1 MHKLKVRKPLL
12 AAMGAIAV
20 ISAAPGAVFA
30 DNASDIQA
38 LKDQVRMMQQK
49 IDSLSSPQTTGT
61 VAEPAKGNPG
71 TAAQDERKRKDT
83 PALTYA
89 GVTLYGTVDVGVAYM
104 THGAP
109 LSSTWGPGLPYFI
122 QNFSNH
128 SLVSAAPNGL
138 SQSKIG
144 LSGVESLGFGDFT
157 GVFRIE
163 TGFQP
168 TSGRLTDGPG
178 SLVADNGK
186 AAAVKISAGDSSRAG
201 QAFNGPLYA
210 GISSKTF
217 GTLTFGRQQTLMSE
231 ALSKYDPQ
239 LQAQM
244 FSPISLQGT
253 AGGFGDT
260 QDRIFDNSIKYVLQV
275 GPGRFQMI
283 HQFGNDGFI
292 PEQSNEVGIGADI
305 AGLSVDGIY
314 GVVHGAV
321 AAASLSAAQV
331 PTVPTGSLAATIS
344 DNTGYAGLATYN
356 LKQLVPALPLK
367 LFAGWE
373 RIKFNNPEHTIPAG
387 TIDIGGYDLSIVNN
401 SAFNIQKILQIWWAG
416 ARYNPLPNLDIS
428 FGYYQYNQKSF
439 AANGCTNTSA
449 ASCAGELHTG
459 SVVIDYHWTKRF
471 DTYAGAQYSLIQNGL
486 ANGYL
491 FTNNWTPG
499 AGVRFN
505 F

>member
-1 MHKLKVRKPLL
+1 MHKLKARKPLL
-12 AAMGAIAV
+12 AAMGALVV

-38 LKDQVRMMQQK
+38 LKDQVRQLQQK
-49 IDSLSSPQTTGT
+49 IDSLGTPRNTGSE
-61 VAEPAKGNPG
+61 APPAKGTAG
-71 TAAQDERKRKDT
+71 TQAQDEPKRKET

-89 GVTLYGTVDVGVAYM
+89 GVTLYGTVDVGVAYL

-109 LSSTWGPGLPYFI
+109 LSSTWGPGLPYFV

-138 SQSKIG
+138 SQSKVG
-144 LSGVESLGFGDFT
+144 LSGVEPLGVGDFT
-157 GVFRIE
+157 GVFRLE

-168 TSGRLTDGPG
+168 TSGRLTDGPA

-201 QAFNGPLYA
+201 QAFQGAAYA

-217 GTLTFGRQQTLMSE
+217 GTLTFGRQQTLISE

-239 LQAQM
+239 LQAQA
-244 FSPISLQGT
+244 FSPIALQGT

-260 QDRIFDNSIKYVLQV
+260 EDRILDNTIKYTLQFGAV
-275 GPGRFQMI
+275 RVAAI

-292 PEQSNEVGIGADI
+292 PETATEVSVGADY

-314 GVVHGAV
+314 GVIHGAV

-344 DNTGYAGLATYN
+344 DNTGYAALATYN
-356 LKQLVPALPLK
+356 LKELVPALPLK
-367 LFAGWE
+367 LFAGWD

-387 TIDIGGYDLSIVNN
+387 TIGIGGYDFSIVNN
-401 SAFNIQKILQIWWAG
+401 TAFNIQKILQIWWAG
-416 ARYNPLPNLDIS
+416 ARYSPLPKLDLS
-428 FGYYQYNQKSF
+428 AAYYQYNQKSF
-439 AANGCTNTSA
+439 AANGCANTSS

-459 SVVIDYHWTKRF
+459 SLVADYHWTKRF
-471 DTYAGAQYSLIQNGL
+471 DTYAGVQYSLVQNGL

-491 FTNNWTPG
+491 FTNDWTPMI
-499 AGVRFN
+499 GVRFN

>member
-1 MHKLKVRKPLL
+1 MHKLNVRKPLL
-12 AAMGAIAV
+12 VAMGAIFAA
-20 ISAAPGAVFA
+20 SAAPAVYA

-38 LKDQVRMMQQK
+38 LKDQVKMMQQK

-71 TAAQDERKRKDT
+71 TAAFDERKRKDT

-89 GVTLYGTVDVGVAYM
+89 GITLYGTVDVGVAYM

-109 LSSTWGPGLPYFI
+109 LSQTWGPGLPYFV

-128 SLVSAAPNGL
+128 SILTAAPNGL

-144 LSGVESLGFGDFT
+144 LSGVEPLGFGDFT

-168 TSGRLTDGPG
+168 TSGRLTDGPA

-186 AAAVKISAGDSSRAG
+186 AAAVKISSGDSSRAG

-210 GISSKTF
+210 GVSSKTF
-217 GTLTFGRQQTLMSE
+217 GTLTFGRQQTLISE

-239 LQAQM
+239 LQAQA
-244 FSPISLQGT
+244 FSPIALQGT
-253 AGGFGDT
+253 AGGFGVT
-260 QDRIFDNSIKYVLQV
+260 QDRILDNTIKYTFQF
-275 GPGRFQMI
+275 GPGRFAAI
-283 HQFGNDGFI
+283 HQFGSDGYI
-292 PEQSNEVGIGADI
+292 PENSNQFSVGVDI
-305 AGLSVDGIY
+305 AGLSADAIY
-314 GVVHGAV
+314 GVMHGAV

-344 DNTGYAGLATYN
+344 DNTGYAGLVTYN
-356 LKQLVPALPLK
+356 LKELVPVLPLK
-367 LFAGWE
+367 VFAGWE
-373 RIKFNNPEHTIPAG
+373 RLKFNNPEHTVPAG
-387 TIDIGGYDLSIVNN
+387 TIDIGGYDLSITNN
-401 SAFNIQKILQIWWAG
+401 AAFNIQKILQIWWFG
-416 ARYNPLPNLDIS
+416 ARYNPMPNLDIAM
-428 FGYYQYNQKSF
+428 GYYQYNQKSF

-449 ASCAGELHTG
+449 AACAGELHTA
-459 SVVIDYHWTKRF
+459 SLVADYHWTKRF
-471 DTYAGAQYSLIQNGL
+471 DTYAGVQYSLVQNGL

-491 FTNNWTPG
+491 FTNDWTPMV
-499 AGVRFN
+499 GVRFN